1 MAHARYPR
9 LFGKSALMWLCV
21 ALGASATAQ
30 SAEAPR
36 AGFKSCAG
44 KIEGRYAST
53 GGAGGSLQI
62 TFGSGKASLPGLNGD
77 DEYECWINGDKIY
90 LHKAGASP
98 DTDMPIDINDD
109 GTLQTPMGDIK
120 KKGK

>member
-1 MAHARYPR
+1 MAHASYTR
-9 LFGKSALMWLCV
+9 LSGRSALMLLCV
-21 ALGASATAQ
+21 AVGASHTAQ

-62 TFGSGKASLPGLNGD
+62 TFRSGKASLPGLNGD
-77 DEYECWINGDKIY
+77 DEYECWINGDKVY
-90 LHKAGASP
+90 LHKVGASP